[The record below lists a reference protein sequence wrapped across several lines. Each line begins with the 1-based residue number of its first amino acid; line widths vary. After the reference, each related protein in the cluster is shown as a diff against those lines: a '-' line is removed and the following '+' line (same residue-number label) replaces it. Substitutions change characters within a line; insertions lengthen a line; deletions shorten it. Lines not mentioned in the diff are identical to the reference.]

1 MGTEFV
7 RYLLRCDSIHYTRSD
22 VCIPCRRARMTTY
35 SEEFDCQLLE
45 FFLSL
50 VRLWNHFIEQGNLQ
64 GKASGGPLRET
75 QGCSCVGQT
84 RPMALQIIGVPASTH
99 AGHLKA
105 FAIAIL

>member
-1 MGTEFV
+1 
-7 RYLLRCDSIHYTRSD
+7 
-22 VCIPCRRARMTTY
+22 MTIY

-64 GKASGGPLRET
+64 ASAVQGKASGGPLRET
-75 QGCSCVGQT
+75 QGCSCVDQT
-84 RPMALQIIGVPASTH
+84 WPMALQIIGVPASTH

-105 FAIAIL
+105 FPTAIL

>member
-1 MGTEFV
+1 
-7 RYLLRCDSIHYTRSD
+7 
-22 VCIPCRRARMTTY
+22 MTIY

-75 QGCSCVGQT
+75 QGWLL
-84 RPMALQIIGVPASTH
+84 R
-99 AGHLKA
+99 
-105 FAIAIL
+105 